1 MDITVITIVVVATYI
16 GGIYVGRNWE
26 RFTRE

>member
-1 MDITVITIVVVATYI
+1 MIEITLIGMAVCYI

-26 RFTRE
+26 RFTEE